1 MEAQK
6 PPAQPQSQP
15 GLFSLN
21 TPIPPASLPSSPV
34 PQCDLSLPTS
44 SSLPPALT
52 TVIASLSSVSSSP
65 SSRTKDGLIRMLLQS
80 SSNSQETST
89 SPDPALARSVSL
101 IQLDHSYSKPWNWRP
116 ESCLCQPTKTLFVPG
131 TERTGALESEVEEGE
146 VYVDVVTEPAKQIPV
161 YDKDQAEKLMGECER
176 FLDFAKPSFCALD
189 GKEEEDDM
197 VGWEERIPKEN
208 WSAGQSKVFGRVMK
222 VLCQDRLARLAEAGG
237 DHEPLLRRLTIDK
250 SCRRLRSVLAS
261 PPCVWD
267 HHLLQWLH
275 NTLSN
280 YLPSTLLA
288 AWLDIL
294 QALRSKVPNLMERL
308 LANAGHHIDPKA
320 RSLAQEGLS
329 LLLRRPWDPAA
340 SSITSRRLARLP
352 GNPILIVAPP
362 GPDIRDGKTISKR
375 MRMWNTQL
383 GCLGKVIVINMP
395 PPRSESAARTGVNFY
410 LHQMVT
416 TTLNKVREI
425 RNSSEGRPVV
435 LLGWGPG
442 AAIAAHVSS
451 IEKLGGLVCLG
462 FPVST
467 LAGTRG
473 QVGDTLLDLK
483 TPGLFIVGERASQ
496 CNSDDVEDIR
506 ERMSVETGLVIVG
519 GADDQLRL
527 TNKKKKSELVTQGIV
542 DRFIID
548 QIRNFLVSVLVKQPQ
563 TFADRGTSFIIYFS
577 CLAGVR
583 GDG

>member
-1 MEAQK
+1 M
-6 PPAQPQSQP
+6 
-15 GLFSLN
+15 
-21 TPIPPASLPSSPV
+21 
-34 PQCDLSLPTS
+34 
-44 SSLPPALT
+44 
-52 TVIASLSSVSSSP
+52 
-65 SSRTKDGLIRMLLQS
+65 
-80 SSNSQETST
+80 
-89 SPDPALARSVSL
+89 
-101 IQLDHSYSKPWNWRP
+101 
-116 ESCLCQPTKTLFVPG
+116 
-131 TERTGALESEVEEGE
+131 
-146 VYVDVVTEPAKQIPV
+146 
-161 YDKDQAEKLMGECER
+161 
-176 FLDFAKPSFCALD
+176 
-189 GKEEEDDM
+189 
-197 VGWEERIPKEN
+197 
-208 WSAGQSKVFGRVMK
+208 
-222 VLCQDRLARLAEAGG
+222 
-237 DHEPLLRRLTIDK
+237 
-250 SCRRLRSVLAS
+250 LAS

-294 QALRSKVPNLMERL
+294 QALRSKVPHLMERL
-308 LANAGHHIDPKA
+308 LANAAGHHIDPKA

-362 GPDIRDGKTISKR
+362 GPDNRDGKTISKR

-416 TTLNKVREI
+416 ATLSKVREI

-563 TFADRGTSFIIYFS
+563 TFGERGNKHHLLFYF
-577 CLAGVR
+577 LLLGWVVD
-583 GDG
+583 DG

>member
-1 MEAQK
+1 MMEGQ
-6 PPAQPQSQP
+6 
-15 GLFSLN
+15 FSLN
-21 TPIPPASLPSSPV
+21 SPIPPASLPSSPL
-34 PQCDLSLPTS
+34 PQCDLSLPAS

-52 TVIASLSSVSSSP
+52 TVIASLGSGASSP

-80 SSNSQETST
+80 STSTSSTSSSSQETS

-101 IQLDHSYSKPWNWRP
+101 VQLDHSYSKPWNWRP

-131 TERTGALESEVEEGE
+131 AERSAALEADLDQGD
-146 VYVDVVTEPAKQIPV
+146 VYVDVVTDPVKQIPV
-161 YDKDQAEKLMGECER
+161 YDTEQASKLMGECQR
-176 FLDFAKPSFCALD
+176 FLSFAKPTFGGIED
-189 GKEEEDDM
+189 KEEDDDM
-197 VGWEERIPKEN
+197 VGWEERIPKES
-208 WSAGQSKVFGRVMK
+208 WSAAQNKVFGRVMK
-222 VLCQDRLARLAEAGG
+222 VLYQDRLARLAEAGG
-237 DHEPLLRRLTIDK
+237 DHEPVLRRLTIDK

-275 NTLSN
+275 NTLSSH
-280 YLPSTLLA
+280 LPNTLLA

-294 QALRSKVPNLMERL
+294 QALRSKVPGLMERL
-308 LANAGHHIDPKA
+308 LANAAGHHVDPKA

-340 SSITSRRLARLP
+340 SSIASNRLARLP

-362 GPDIRDGKTISKR
+362 GPDNRDGKTISKR
-375 MRMWNTQL
+375 MRLWNTQL

-395 PPRSESAARTGVNFY
+395 PPRSESAVRTGLNFY

-416 TTLNKVREI
+416 ATLNKVREI

-442 AAIAAHVSS
+442 AAIAAHVAS

-483 TPGLFIVGERASQ
+483 TPGLFVVGERASQ

-527 TNKKKKSELVTQGIV
+527 TNKKKKAELVTQGIV
-542 DRFIID
+542 DRCIID
-548 QIRNFLVSVLVKQPQ
+548 QIRTFLASVLVKQPQ
-563 TFADRGTSFIIYFS
+563 SFGCKAPHLYPFTWLIF
-577 CLAGVR
+577 
-583 GDG
+583 